1 MEETLAATPHKL
13 NIVNWEPVR
22 GKKAS
27 ELELFVTS
35 IE

>member
-1 MEETLAATPHKL
+1 MEETLAATPHKF
-13 NIVNWEPVR
+13 NIVNWEPV
-22 GKKAS
+22 KKAN